1 VSLALLAAVAAP
13 SLGMKLHD
21 ASLETLPQDIPQV
34 QTFRQ
39 VSAAFPSQGTT
50 ATVVLHGSAADRS
63 GMVSALHSIADRAQ
77 STDLFAPPGPGA
89 VRTSADGATSVL
101 TLPIPFEFSDHR
113 SAQAVTELRSS
124 LVPQAVSGLQVE
136 HAVGGDPAES
146 LDFAT
151 QQSDRL
157 PFVIG
162 FVLLLTLVMMT
173 TAFRSVVVAALS
185 SALNLLS
192 VGVAFGVLTLVFQHG
207 WFAGPL
213 GFTSPG
219 FVIDWIPL
227 FVMVILVGLSMDYN
241 VFVLA
246 RIREHVTRGLP
257 PRLAVQK
264 GIGETGGVVA
274 SAAAVMVSV
283 FALFATLSMIEMKM
297 MGVALATSILVDAT
311 LIRLVMLPAALV
323 LLGERAWWPGRIDP
337 PRGSVVEPE
346 PELVRAG

>member
-1 VSLALLAAVAAP
+1 
-13 SLGMKLHD
+13 M
-21 ASLETLPQDIPQV
+21 
-34 QTFRQ
+34 
-39 VSAAFPSQGTT
+39 
-50 ATVVLHGSAADRS
+50 
-63 GMVSALHSIADRAQ
+63 
-77 STDLFAPPGPGA
+77 
-89 VRTSADGATSVL
+89 L

-124 LVPQAVSGLQVE
+124 LVPQAVSDLHVE

-157 PFVIG
+157 PLVIG
-162 FVLLLTLVMMT
+162 FVLLLTLVMMSA
-173 TAFRSVVVAALS
+173 AFRSLVVAALS

-192 VGVAFGVLTLVFQHG
+192 VGVSFGVLTLVFQHG

-257 PRLAVQK
+257 ARLAVQK
-264 GIGETGGVVA
+264 GISETGSVVA

-283 FALFATLSMIEMKM
+283 FALFATLSMMEMKM

-311 LIRLVMLPAALV
+311 LIRLVILPAALV

-346 PELVRAG
+346 LVEVG